1 MGAAPLLS
9 FADFEQL
16 PDTPGKQELM
26 DGELF
31 VSLPAKHS
39 RTVLL
44 KKIRRL
50 LEIALGEPSVW
61 VETGYHIGNGWLQP
75 DVSVSWPDQKIVD
88 DYFVDAPRVAI
99 EVVSRSNTAEEIDRK
114 VQIFLENGAEEVWT
128 VYPKRRSMTVYCRNR
143 ETTFVDR
150 EYRSE
155 RLGVAVELPD
165 LLRE

>member
-1 MGAAPLLS
+1 
-9 FADFEQL
+9 
-16 PDTPGKQELM
+16 M